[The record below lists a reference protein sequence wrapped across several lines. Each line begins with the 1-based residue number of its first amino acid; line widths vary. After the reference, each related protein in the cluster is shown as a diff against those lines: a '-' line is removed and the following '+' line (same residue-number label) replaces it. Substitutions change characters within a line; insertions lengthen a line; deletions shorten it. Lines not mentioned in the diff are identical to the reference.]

1 MDRIQKGAEPSLRLS
16 QPAYPPM
23 PQVGI
28 LVFESHHSSNFTM
41 EPRRFDFYKLC
52 WIPVGR
58 GWIEFGQS
66 RLPIERDGLLF
77 IPAKTEHRF
86 VDNPTAPLTLVFAH
100 FSEQLVQE
108 SKAMHLLMP
117 ELKHRFNSPSPLV
130 RLNSYRRGAVR
141 DTFKKMLVEQS
152 RGGNAATAL
161 LYAGLID
168 LLACLLRSKPAKG
181 TTSLSRE
188 QLLDGTLDYIEE
200 YFHTPI
206 RVKDLAAMCNLSS
219 RRYSDLF
226 KQRTGMTIV
235 KYIWELR
242 MNYAKEK
249 LRETGQ
255 IKYAA
260 IAAGYNDVTHF
271 YRVFKRMTGM
281 TPGEYIDITIGEKD

>member
-1 MDRIQKGAEPSLRLS
+1 MDRIQKSAEPSLRLS

-41 EPRRFDFYKLC
+41 EPRQFEFYKLC

-58 GWIEFGQS
+58 GWIEFGHS

-77 IPAKTEHRF
+77 IPAGTEHRF

-100 FSEQLVQE
+100 FSKQLVQE

-117 ELKHRFNSPSPLV
+117 ELNHRFNSPSPLI

-168 LLACLLRSKPAKG
+168 LLVCLLRSKSAKG

-281 TPGEYIDITIGEKD
+281 TPGEYIDVTIGEKD

>member
-1 MDRIQKGAEPSLRLS
+1 MDRIQKSAEPSLRLS

-41 EPRRFDFYKLC
+41 EPRQFEFYKLC

-58 GWIEFGQS
+58 GWIEFGHS

-77 IPAKTEHRF
+77 IPAGTEHRF

-100 FSEQLVQE
+100 FSKQLVQE

-117 ELKHRFNSPSPLV
+117 ELNHRFNSPSPLI

-168 LLACLLRSKPAKG
+168 LLVCLLRSKSAKG

-281 TPGEYIDITIGEKD
+281 TPGEYIDVTIGEKN